1 MACAT
6 LRPLQKTSRL
16 LMPVAVLRE
25 IQHTDVLQPYPDVL
39 SYLEGCDGRPAW
51 LRCLAA
57 YKKRLEL

>member
-1 MACAT
+1 
-6 LRPLQKTSRL
+6 
-16 LMPVAVLRE
+16 MPVAVLRE